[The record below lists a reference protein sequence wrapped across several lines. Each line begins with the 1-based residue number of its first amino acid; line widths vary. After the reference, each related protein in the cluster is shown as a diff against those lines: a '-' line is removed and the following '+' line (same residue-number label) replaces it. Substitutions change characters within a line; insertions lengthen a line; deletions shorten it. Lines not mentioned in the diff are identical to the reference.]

1 MLGTLK
7 TLGTERLEVETEP
20 ILWPNIVE
28 QLAVWI
34 LRGCGAGSSWE
45 NKDKWGVMWFQQ
57 AESISQEE
65 GDIPDET
72 KREKE

>member
-7 TLGTERLEVETEP
+7 TLGTERLEVEIKP
-20 ILWPNIVE
+20 ILWPNIME
-28 QLAVWI
+28 PLAVQI
-34 LRGCGAGSSWE
+34 LRECGADSSWE
-45 NKDKWGVMWFQQ
+45 NKDEWSVMWLQQ

-72 KREKE
+72 EREEE

>member
-7 TLGTERLEVETEP
+7 TLGTERLEVKIEL

-28 QLAVWI
+28 SLAMRI
-34 LRGCGAGSSWE
+34 LWGCDADSSWE
-45 NKDKWGVMWFQQ
+45 NKDEWGVMWLQQ
-57 AESISQEE
+57 TESISQEE

-72 KREKE
+72 KREEE